1 MSNARRKYSEEYK
14 REAVSLALQPDASI
28 AEVAR
33 SLGIN
38 SGNLHRWIKEYQTPD
53 TKAFTGNGNP
63 RDEELAKLK
72 RELAQVKKERDFLRE
87 AAAYFA
93 KHPK

>member
-1 MSNARRKYSEEYK
+1 M
-14 REAVSLALQPDASI
+14 
-28 AEVAR
+28 
-33 SLGIN
+33 
-38 SGNLHRWIKEYQTPD
+38 
-53 TKAFTGNGNP
+53 KAFTGNGNP